1 MIQWKIT
8 AGRSGGGGGSSP
20 LNIYIYFF
28 LIICE
33 DKTV

>member
-8 AGRSGGGGGSSP
+8 AGRSGGGGSSP

>member
-8 AGRSGGGGGSSP
+8 AGRSGGGSSP
-20 LNIYIYFF
+20 LNIYIYIF

>member
-8 AGRSGGGGGSSP
+8 AGRSGGVVA
-20 LNIYIYFF
+20 LYIYIFFFF

>member
-8 AGRSGGGGGSSP
+8 AGRSGGGSSP
-20 LNIYIYFF
+20 IYFFFF

>member
-8 AGRSGGGGGSSP
+8 AGRSGGGSSP
-20 LNIYIYFF
+20 IYFFF